1 MRIMLDV
8 VNSKIPSDECGYEV
22 HWSLSEELGHLEN
35 TDSWTN
41 IVYVAPDNYPDG
53 EMNAVHKIT
62 ATMHYS
68 SEYNSGSASV
78 DIEIIRVPVLMVH
91 GLNSDA
97 MCFWELQRYLEQS
110 GQYQSFQL
118 FRADYEPT
126 NCSYFRVNE
135 RVVQRG
141 ISILKRACAFNG
153 YMIDKVD
160 LVGHSMGGILSRL
173 HVQYVDNTN
182 VHKVIT
188 LNTPHTGSPLGS
200 LAVVILVMFPKF

>member
-1 MRIMLDV
+1 M
-8 VNSKIPSDECGYEV
+8 
-22 HWSLSEELGHLEN
+22 
-35 TDSWTN
+35 
-41 IVYVAPDNYPDG
+41 
-53 EMNAVHKIT
+53 
-62 ATMHYS
+62 
-68 SEYNSGSASV
+68 
-78 DIEIIRVPVLMVH
+78 LMVH

-188 LNTPHTGSPLGS
+188 LNTPHTGSPLRNIPCIGHKPR
-200 LAVVILVMFPKF
+200 PKGTEPPQSHHRPGRGRAALLPLHNAAPA